1 MNSAAKGKKKDKQ
14 AKVTS
19 SLKGFLYQITQK
31 IGQLTKIKLH
41 KHSENQAKLKP
52 QDKSQP
58 HGRKEQI

>member
-1 MNSAAKGKKKDKQ
+1 MWIQLQRERRKTNK
-14 AKVTS
+14 
-19 SLKGFLYQITQK
+19 LKGFLYQITQK